1 MHDLIAAAPLPGSLT
16 ARMPTA
22 FPVCKEITAPLATEA
37 LIAPPEPVLA
47 GIPVHEVLICTLSLG
62 QTDEPPREART
73 MPMRLPL
80 LLKGLVRVVVSV
92 MVPLWL
98 RLMAPPAPAIPQI
111 ACADWLGGYLG
122 AGS

>member
-1 MHDLIAAAPLPGSLT
+1 MHHLISSAPLPGSLT

-37 LIAPPEPVLA
+37 LIAPPDPVLA
-47 GIPVHEVLICTLSLG
+47 GIPVHKGLICTLSLG
-62 QTDEPPREART
+62 QTDEPPREARA
-73 MPMRLPL
+73 MPIRSPL

-111 ACADWLGGYLG
+111 ACPELLGGKKG
-122 AGS
+122 GGS